1 MNGMRFVSV
10 LTGPAVLSLLRHLP
24 GICKCLLRFSML
36 AGIAYNVSRI
46 YENTARMLAIAEAVF
61 GAVQAGPRD
70 GDEDDDDMVQFWLDE
85 HVN

>member
-10 LTGPAVLSLLRHLP
+10 LTGPTVLSLLRHLP
-24 GICKCLLRFSML
+24 GIFKFGTHLLRFSML

-70 GDEDDDDMVQFWLDE
+70 GDEDDDAMVQFLA
-85 HVN
+85 